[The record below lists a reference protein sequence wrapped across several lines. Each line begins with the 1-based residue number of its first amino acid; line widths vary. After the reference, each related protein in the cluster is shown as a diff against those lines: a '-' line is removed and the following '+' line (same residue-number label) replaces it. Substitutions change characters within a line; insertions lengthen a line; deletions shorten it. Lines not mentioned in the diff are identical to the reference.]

1 MSVVR
6 TIFLQCPSIPHFS
19 NSSYSPNP
27 AAVKF
32 TVSCCSVASPAA
44 VVNGNVERKPSE
56 RNEVRLGL
64 PSKGRMATDTLDL
77 LKVMCVSVHTE
88 KYLCCVIHVHTADF
102 IALGFWLGF
111 FFFNRFPH
119 LSFCLF
125 CWRWRIVNCQWG
137 RSIHGSMLQ
146 KFLRCVYFLSVQ
158 CLDMEMFILQT
169 ILCGV
174 FLEQF

>member
-88 KYLCCVIHVHTADF
+88 ILVLCDSCAYRRFYSFRIL
-102 IALGFWLGF
+102 IRF
-111 FFFNRFPH
+111 FFFLIDFLIYLFVCFVGGEG
-119 LSFCLF
+119 LS
-125 CWRWRIVNCQWG
+125 IVSEAGQSTAVCCRNSSG
-137 RSIHGSMLQ
+137 AFTFS
-146 KFLRCVYFLSVQ
+146 VYSV
-158 CLDMEMFILQT
+158 
-169 ILCGV
+169 
-174 FLEQF
+174 